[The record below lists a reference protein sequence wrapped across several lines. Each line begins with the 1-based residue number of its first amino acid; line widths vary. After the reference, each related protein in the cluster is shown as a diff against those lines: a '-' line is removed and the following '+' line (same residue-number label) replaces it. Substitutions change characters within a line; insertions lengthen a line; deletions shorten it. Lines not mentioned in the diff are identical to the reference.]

1 MGGRWFPAYQGFL
14 QERNR
19 VAVRPSW
26 QSGLMR
32 FPWFWHYMSPV
43 VHCLFLL
50 LSMWDAGWMW
60 GGRKMERHCQLPLR
74 WQRQPGYA
82 VYSLLVTADKTSL
95 AATCKQEVL
104 GLTEFTDRVIQV
116 QKSAARPEKML
127 ILCCIPSTCRGN
139 FFCSLKSEI
148 SHFSVFYYKKFAEMK
163 DYCNGPFDMCA
174 SPISSLPGKHGL
186 SKTDHASGVASH
198 DKSSPQ
204 SVYAFKFNASLTQD
218 SPFSGVLVWCCK
230 IIV

>member
-1 MGGRWFPAYQGFL
+1 
-14 QERNR
+14 
-19 VAVRPSW
+19 
-26 QSGLMR
+26 MR

-74 WQRQPGYA
+74 WQRQPAYA

-95 AATCKQEVL
+95 AVTCKQEVL
-104 GLTEFTDRVIQV
+104 GLTEFTARVIQV

-139 FFCSLKSEI
+139 FCSLKSEI
-148 SHFSVFYYKKFAEMK
+148 SHFSVFYYKKFAKRWKTIAMALLT
-163 DYCNGPFDMCA
+163 CVLLQLVPFQENMEVVGFQKQTT
-174 SPISSLPGKHGL
+174 PQ
-186 SKTDHASGVASH
+186 GVASH

-204 SVYAFKFNASLTQD
+204 SVYAFKFNASHTQD